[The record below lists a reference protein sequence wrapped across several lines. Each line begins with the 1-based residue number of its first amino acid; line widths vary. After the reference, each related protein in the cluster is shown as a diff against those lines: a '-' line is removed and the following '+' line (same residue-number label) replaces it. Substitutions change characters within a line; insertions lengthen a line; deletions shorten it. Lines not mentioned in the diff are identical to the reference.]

1 MWTEKGFTLLEL
13 VVVVWIVGLTFFM
26 AFPAFQGW
34 RSGDGL
40 REVRRHLTGLSRE
53 LRYQAV
59 GEYADYVLSVDLN
72 EGKISSFRKDD
83 SPETRERARKKAW
96 SLPDDVAIR
105 GLEFRDGGKIVEGEA
120 SILFFKNGMVD
131 PVVFHFREKER
142 DMSLVLEPFLGDVR
156 VFDRYVSYGES
167 GIETGAETFS

>member
-34 RSGDGL
+34 QSGDGL
-40 REVRRHLTGLSRE
+40 REVRRYMTGLSRE

-59 GEYADYVLSVDLN
+59 REYADYVLSVDLN
-72 EGKISSFRKDD
+72 DGKISSFRRED

-96 SLPDDVAIR
+96 SLPGGVAILD
-105 GLEFRDGGKIVEGEA
+105 LEFRDGGKIVEGEA
-120 SILFFKNGMVD
+120 LVLFFRNGMVD
-131 PVVFHFREKER
+131 PLVFHFREKEQ
-142 DMSLVLEPFLGDVR
+142 DLSLVLEPFLGDLR

-167 GIETGAETFS
+167 GIETGTETFS